1 MNLAETKL
9 LRDAKDEGGLSGL
22 AVIFAG
28 RWLQD
33 EHTENV
39 DNDYANIQEPY
50 SRARP
55 HKSANIFGHGSDR
68 GHWRGKCWT
77 EDGPRA
83 PRPRPPPQ
91 TPHPAQ
97 PGA

>member
-9 LRDAKDEGGLSGL
+9 LRDAKDESGLSGL

-55 HKSANIFGHGSDR
+55 HESANIFGHGSDR
-68 GHWRGKCWT
+68 GHWRGN
-77 EDGPRA
+77 R
-83 PRPRPPPQ
+83 
-91 TPHPAQ
+91 
-97 PGA
+97 